1 MGEEREREM
10 NWGREGVELSGV
22 WFTCVP
28 NHDHTMKMF
37 SFCSNQEKSWKD
49 ELFPPCMYN
58 NNSIPNLRLFFFNLD
73 TLWL

>member
-1 MGEEREREM
+1 MGEEREM
-10 NWGREGVELSGV
+10 DWGREGVELSGV
-22 WFTCVP
+22 WSTCVP

-37 SFCSNQEKSWKD
+37 SFWSNQAKSWKD

-58 NNSIPNLRLFFFNLD
+58 NNNIPNLRLFFFFNLD